1 MNISQTFILRP
12 VMTTLVMVAFI
23 LFGLFGYTQLPVSE
37 LPDVDFPTISVSAS
51 LPGASPETMASSVA
65 TPLESRFSTI
75 AGIDQMTSTS
85 SLGATSITIQFKL
98 DRNIDAAAQDVQ
110 SAISAAARQL
120 PDDMPSPPT
129 IRKVN
134 PADSPILFLTLTSP
148 TLELSEVD
156 RYAETL
162 LARRL
167 STIDGVAQVNV
178 YGSQK
183 YAVRIQ
189 LNPDALAARGLGI
202 NDVTDAI
209 NKTNVNNPTGQLSG
223 PTRTTV
229 IQAQGQLT
237 DADDFRRQIITWRNG
252 APVRFGDVATVRDS
266 VENNKVS
273 SAVNGVSGIMLSIQ
287 RQPGAN
293 TIEVVDAVKK
303 ILPGFTAD
311 LPASVSLS
319 IHYDRS
325 QSIRASVH
333 DVQLTLAIAAALVV
347 MVIFLFLRN
356 LTATIIPSLAL
367 PVSIIG
373 TFGGMALFGY
383 SLDNLSLMALTLS
396 VGFVVDDAIV
406 MLENI
411 MRHIEEGES
420 PYEAAL
426 KGAKEIGFTILS
438 MTVSLAAVFIP
449 ILFMGGIVG
458 RLLHEF
464 AVTIVLTIAVSGFV
478 SITLTPMLASR
489 IIRNKSAE
497 KDAKPQLAV
506 LQWSEDQFNRLERL
520 YERTLH
526 TSLTHRRTV
535 FGIFVASLVVTV
547 ALFMVIPKDFIP
559 SSDTGQLRG
568 NTEGPNGISYL
579 DMKRHQDRAAA
590 VIAADP
596 NVGAVM
602 SIIGSGGSR
611 SSVNNGTLII
621 RLKPRSERSLTA
633 DEIIQTLRPKLA
645 VIPGFKVYLQN
656 PPSLRIG
663 GSSSKAAYQ
672 YTLQDIDPA
681 TLYATATSLQ
691 EALGQAKGFQ
701 DVTSDLDLSTPTL
714 NVKIDRERAAVLG
727 ITPDQIQNAL
737 SSAFGGVQVSTIY
750 TASDQFQVVMELQDK
765 YTQDASALQRLYL
778 RSSNDALVPL
788 SAVTTLSQ
796 TATSLTQNHLGQLP
810 AVTISFNLAPG
821 MALSDAVN
829 TIKKVQAT
837 IEMPESVTTSF
848 QGTAQ
853 AFQNSM
859 SGLGLLLALAILTV
873 YIVLGIL
880 YESFIHPLTILSGLP
895 SAAVGALITLML
907 FGAPLTLYAFVGMI
921 MLIGIVK
928 KNAIMMIDFALE
940 RERKEHLSPDKAI
953 FEAAVIRFRPIMMTT
968 MAALMGTMP
977 IALGLGEGGDVRQ
990 PLGLAVVGG
999 LVLSQIL
1006 TLYITPVL
1014 YIYLDNL
1021 GRRFQ
1026 PRSPVGAPPETGDMP
1041 SPAD

>member
-1 MNISQTFILRP
+1 MNLSETFILRP
-12 VMTTLVMVAFI
+12 VMTTLVMVAFV

-51 LPGASPETMASSVA
+51 LPGASAETMASSVA
-65 TPLESRFSTI
+65 TPLESQFTTI
-75 AGIDQMTSTS
+75 AGIDQMTSRS
-85 SLGATSITIQFKL
+85 SLGSTSITIQFKL

-110 SAISAAARQL
+110 SAISAAQRQL
-120 PDDMPSPPT
+120 PDDMPTPPT
-129 IRKVN
+129 LRKVN

-148 TLELSEVD
+148 TLELSEVN

-162 LARRL
+162 LARQL

-189 LNPDALAARGLGI
+189 LNPDALAARGIGI
-202 NDVTDAI
+202 NEVTDAARA
-209 NKTNVNNPTGQLSG
+209 TNVNNPTGQLSG

-237 DADDFRRQIITWRNG
+237 DASAFRRQIITWRNG
-252 APVRFGDVATVRDS
+252 APVRFGDVADVFDS

-273 SAVNGVSGIMLSIQ
+273 SAVNGVRGIMLSIQ

-303 ILPGFTAD
+303 ILPGFRTD
-311 LPASVSLS
+311 LPASISLN

-367 PVSIIG
+367 PISIIG
-373 TFGGMALFGY
+373 TFGGMAFFGY

-411 MRHIEEGES
+411 MRHIEEGKS

-426 KGAKEIGFTILS
+426 KGAREIGFTILS

-449 ILFMGGIVG
+449 ILFMSGIVG

-464 AVTIVLTIAVSGFV
+464 AVTIVLTIIISGFV
-478 SITLTPMLASR
+478 SVTLTPMLASR
-489 IIRNKSAE
+489 VIRDKS
-497 KDAKPQLAV
+497 KQKTDKKPLAI
-506 LQWSEDQFNRLERL
+506 LQWSERQFERLERF
-520 YERTLH
+520 YERTLMM
-526 TSLTHRRTV
+526 SLTHRRTV
-535 FGIFVASLVVTV
+535 FGIFIASLIVTA
-547 ALFMVIPKDFIP
+547 ALFMVIPKDFLP
-559 SSDTGQLRG
+559 SSDTGQIRG
-568 NTEGPNGISYL
+568 NTEGSNGISFQ
-579 DMKRHQDRAAA
+579 DMKRRQDKAAA
-590 VIAADP
+590 IIAADA
-596 NVGAVM
+596 NIDAVM
-602 SIIGSGGSR
+602 SVIGASGSR
-611 SSVNNGTLII
+611 SSINNGTLII
-621 RLKPRSERSLTA
+621 RLKPRGERSLSA
-633 DEIIQTLRPKLA
+633 DEIIQELRPKLA
-645 VIPGFKVYLQN
+645 IIPGFKVYLQN

-663 GSSSKAAYQ
+663 GSNSKAAYQ
-672 YTLQDIDPA
+672 YTLQDIDPT
-681 TLYATATSLQ
+681 TLYASATRLQ
-691 EALGQAKGFQ
+691 EALTTQTGFQ

-714 NVKIDRERAAVLG
+714 NVKIERDRAAVLG
-727 ITPDQIQNAL
+727 VTPAQIQDAL
-737 SSAFGGVQVSTIY
+737 SSAFGGVQISTIY

-765 YTQDASALQRLYL
+765 YTQDASALERLYL
-778 RSSNDALVPL
+778 RSSSGALVPL
-788 SAVTTLSQ
+788 TAVTSTSPS
-796 TATSLTQNHLGQLP
+796 ATSLTQNHLGQLP

-821 MALSDAVN
+821 VALSDAVS
-829 TIKKVQAT
+829 TIKKVQST
-837 IEMPESVTTSF
+837 INLPESVTTSF

-853 AFQNSM
+853 AFQSSV
-859 SGLGLLLALAILTV
+859 SGLGMLLILAILTV

-880 YESFIHPLTILSGLP
+880 YESFVHPLTILSGLP
-895 SAAVGALITLML
+895 SAAVGALITLIL
-907 FGAPLTLYAFVGMI
+907 FGVPLTLYAFVGMI

-940 RERKEHLSPDKAI
+940 RERKENLAPEQAI
-953 FEAAVIRFRPIMMTT
+953 LQAAIIRFRPIMMTT

-977 IALGLGEGGDVRQ
+977 IALGMGEGGDVRQ

-999 LVLSQIL
+999 LILSQIL

-1014 YIYLDNL
+1014 YIYLDRL
-1021 GRRFQ
+1021 GQRF
-1026 PRSPVGAPPETGDMP
+1026 APKTQQAGDTAA
-1041 SPAD
+1041 PAD